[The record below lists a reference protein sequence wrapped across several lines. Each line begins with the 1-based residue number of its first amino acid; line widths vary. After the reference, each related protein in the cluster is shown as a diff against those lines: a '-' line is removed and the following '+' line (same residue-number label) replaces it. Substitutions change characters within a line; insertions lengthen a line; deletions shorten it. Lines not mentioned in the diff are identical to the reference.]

1 MYLEI
6 RDECS
11 TVASED
17 DADGKA
23 EVAIMTEGWELS
35 TRDLEV
41 CRLGTFGWSGPLH
54 YFVVE
59 AGRFTKIRA
68 TRMTL
73 IGCI

>member
-1 MYLEI
+1 MTNASHVSSKRAQMTGG
-6 RDECS
+6 RDDPI
-11 TVASED
+11 T
-17 DADGKA
+17 
-23 EVAIMTEGWELS
+23 IMTEGWELS